1 MEKGPQTH
9 EMSQENAIKCP
20 SYLHSYDNNALF
32 DKMIALPD

>member
-20 SYLHSYDNNALF
+20 LRNANEVTVSPRL
-32 DKMIALPD
+32 